1 MEKIKFDIQPEPQ
14 TVARAVLEEIIFRSF
29 QKYLERPGHVLLPGD
44 IISEQEIEDK
54 RHNSL
59 LRVQQLWEYW
69 HGSSTLDYERC
80 RTVGKFISPSLTK
93 VLYTQFQV
101 HINIQKLERP
111 KPHDPT
117 LPPPMVISACFDR
130 LEISINKSLL
140 EIMQSHLQKREESGR
155 EEVDTDF
162 DRWIHGQTYR
172 PEYNTL

>member
-1 MEKIKFDIQPEPQ
+1 
-14 TVARAVLEEIIFRSF
+14 VACAVLEEIVFRSF

-44 IISEQEIEDK
+44 IISEQEIEQE

-59 LRVQQLWEYW
+59 LRVQRLWEYW

-80 RTVGKFISPSLTK
+80 RTVSKFTFPGLTK

-101 HINIQKLERP
+101 HINIEKLKHP

-130 LEISINKSLL
+130 LEISINESLL
-140 EIMQSHLQKREESGR
+140 GIMQSHLQKREESGR
-155 EEVDTDF
+155 EQEDSYF
-162 DRWIHGQTYR
+162 DRWVHGQVYR
-172 PEYNTL
+172 PEYNQL